1 MKSRDARKLTP
12 EAQYEI
18 RRQAVMLYK
27 KSNTFAE
34 IANFLEVDRNT
45 VSKWISKYIQKGMG
59 ALKPQQRGPKIGV
72 TMQLSME
79 DQKLVSKLLVDKRP
93 DQLKLNFA
101 LWTREAVGLLITE
114 KTGKVLDIRQVGRYL
129 KRWGFTPQRPIKR
142 AYQRD
147 NKKVKAWLN
156 EQYPSIKKA
165 AQVDGAEIHWVDEVG
180 IKSHDHRGRGFAP
193 KGKTLSFKLEVQH

>member
-1 MKSRDARKLTP
+1 M
-12 EAQYEI
+12 
-18 RRQAVMLYK
+18 
-27 KSNTFAE
+27 
-34 IANFLEVDRNT
+34 
-45 VSKWISKYIQKGMG
+45 
-59 ALKPQQRGPKIGV
+59 KPQQRGPKIGT

-79 DQKLVSKLLVDKRP
+79 EQMLVSKLLVDKRP

-101 LWTREAVGLLITE
+101 LWTREAVRLLITE

-165 AQVDGAEIHWVDEVG
+165 AQVDGA
-180 IKSHDHRGRGFAP
+180 
-193 KGKTLSFKLEVQH
+193 